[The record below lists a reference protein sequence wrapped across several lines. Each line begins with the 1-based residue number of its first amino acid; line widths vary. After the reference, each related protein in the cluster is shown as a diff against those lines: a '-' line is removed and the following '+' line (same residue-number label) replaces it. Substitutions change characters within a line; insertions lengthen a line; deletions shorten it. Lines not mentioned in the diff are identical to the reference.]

1 MVSERKLSQKQR
13 EVLRK
18 NQFTSEQSR
27 DAAARNGSKGGI
39 NSAKMKNMRKLA
51 TRMLHSVPDVPEST
65 LKNLKQ
71 LGVDADNP
79 DIQTIILGKIFALT
93 MSKDPKV
100 AMQATQMVLEITGN
114 DVRSLIAAE
123 RNALERERIKLER
136 ERMITDNGSN
146 PESDRVNII
155 ITPSGGIEVD
165 NGQ

>member
-1 MVSERKLSQKQR
+1 MTSERKLSQKQR

-39 NSAKMKNMRKLA
+39 NSAKAKNMRKLA
-51 TRMLHSVPDVPEST
+51 TRMLQSVPDVPENT
-65 LKNLKQ
+65 LKSLKQ
-71 LGVDADNP
+71 LGVDADKP
-79 DIQTIILGKIFALT
+79 DMQTIILGKIFALT

-136 ERMITDNGSN
+136 ERVKNDNDSN
-146 PESDRVNII
+146 SESEYVNIV
-155 ITPSGGIEVD
+155 ITPSGGIEVND
-165 NGQ
+165 G